1 MWIIQ
6 KKTPFVFRI
15 QPVNHSIPCLLI
27 HIIPTNSGK
36 ANQDIVY
43 KLFELKNTIEKNNN
57 FSIIGFAADGDNSY
71 RRLLEYQILNANNSN
86 GTLFFSDYLHLLKR
100 SRYWFLKQLSKF
112 KDDVNQ
118 FKNEFCQLYNLPSI
132 VMSNERITK
141 MHDSLP
147 LKLFDIQNLFK
158 SIELHHNHVFKFI
171 FPWTL
176 FMISINSDR
185 LAFKNRCKYLKIS
198 QEYFERFS
206 FLYDKNL
213 LIDTKGRITI

>member
-1 MWIIQ
+1 
-6 KKTPFVFRI
+6 
-15 QPVNHSIPCLLI
+15 
-27 HIIPTNSGK
+27 
-36 ANQDIVY
+36 
-43 KLFELKNTIEKNNN
+43 
-57 FSIIGFAADGDNSY
+57 
-71 RRLLEYQILNANNSN
+71 
-86 GTLFFSDYLHLLKR
+86 
-100 SRYWFLKQLSKF
+100 
-112 KDDVNQ
+112 
-118 FKNEFCQLYNLPSI
+118 
-132 VMSNERITK
+132 MSNERITK

-171 FPWTL
+171 FPWAL

-213 LIDTKGRITI
+213 LIDTKGTITSLLKIFKNEKGKISLNRLSTNPLEHSFGILRMKARNHDTIDKFINDIKRLNFIRLHKKNI